1 MKKTILAA
9 LLALPSLA
17 GAQEM
22 LKIDGKTF
30 AVADIDS
37 ITIEY
42 TRPTMADVLAEHA
55 EYSLFSEAL
64 EITGLADT
72 LAMRDKFKDYYI
84 ENPSGR
90 PGSSFAFDYYYYPTQ
105 CRVKFTLF
113 AVDNDAFRQLGIT
126 NLQSLKAKCAE
137 WYAGAAEWY
146 DYPGKGTVAISTGDD
161 YTNPMNV
168 LNMFVRYHILK
179 AGLPYSKLVYA
190 YDTNNTMW
198 NYAFGGEPQD
208 YYETLLPHTLL
219 KVWQPLYHNTGN
231 STNIWVN
238 RYRKN
243 NTLTDAVGTFGSEA
257 MHPLVDTGALVRK
270 EKSDITALNG
280 YIHSISKP
288 LVYSNDV
295 AYGVLNERMRVDL
308 EDMMPEIADNGL
320 KFVTQNDLG
329 AMNQNSGH
337 YGTMARIPAGFI
349 DNMVLYND
357 NIDVAYY
364 SIGAWR
370 AWGAQQFALWTED
383 NMDLALRL
391 PPVPSGTY
399 ELRLVY
405 SPLANAPVVQ
415 PYLGT
420 SSDTNSMTPMGIP
433 FDMTYPN
440 SSEESHREATGY
452 LLVGEFNDYG
462 VASDRVMRNNGYMR
476 APASYARGR
485 YNEIKEPISNP
496 QELINNIF
504 NSCRYEEGYGTTS
517 LRKIIGTVQIDQQ
530 KEYWLRL
537 RQVDTTTNIKNL
549 SLDYI
554 ELVPTSVVN
563 NATYTE
569 DWY

>member
-17 GAQEM
+17 VAQEM
-22 LKIDGKTF
+22 LKIEEKTF

-84 ENPSGR
+84 ETPSGR
-90 PGSSFAFDYYYYPTQ
+90 PGSAYASGRFYYPTQ

-126 NLQSLKAKCAE
+126 DLPSLKAKCAE
-137 WYAGAAEWY
+137 WYAGAADWY

-190 YDTNNTMW
+190 YDTNNPMW

-219 KVWQPLYHNTGN
+219 KVWQPLYHNTGDR
-231 STNIWVN
+231 TNIWVN

-308 EDMMPEIADNGL
+308 EDMMPEIANNGL
-320 KFVTQNDLG
+320 KLATINDL
-329 AMNQNSGH
+329 AEMNKESDD
-337 YGTMARIPAGFI
+337 GTMARIPAGFI
-349 DNMVLYND
+349 DNMVSYND
-357 NIDVAYY
+357 NTDVAYY

-370 AWGAQQFALWTED
+370 AWGSQQFALWTED

-405 SPLANAPVVQ
+405 FPSVKAPVVQ

-420 SSDTNSMTPMGIP
+420 SSDITSMTPMGIP

-440 SSEESHREATGY
+440 TGLEEDREATGY
-452 LLVGEFNDYG
+452 LLSSEFNDYG
-462 VASDRVMRNNGYMR
+462 VASDRVLRNHGYMR
-476 APASYARGR
+476 APASYARGS
-485 YNEIKEPISNP
+485 YNKIKEPISNP
-496 QELINNIF
+496 QELINYISY
-504 NSCRYEEGYGTTS
+504 SCRYEEGYGTSS

-537 RQVDTTTNIKNL
+537 KQVGTTTDIKNL

>member
-17 GAQEM
+17 VAQEM
-22 LKIDGKTF
+22 LKIEEKTF

-72 LAMRDKFKDYYI
+72 LAMRDKFKDYFI
-84 ENPSGR
+84 ENPAGS
-90 PGSSFAFDYYYYPTQ
+90 PGSSFASGHYYYPTQ
-105 CRVKFTLF
+105 CKVKFTLF

-137 WYAGAAEWY
+137 WYGGAGDWY

-190 YDTNNTMW
+190 YGKYNEYW

-219 KVWQPLYHNTGN
+219 KVWQPLYHNTGDR
-231 STNIWVN
+231 TNIWVN

-243 NTLTDAVGTFGSEA
+243 NTLTDEVGTFGSEA
-257 MHPLVDTGALVRK
+257 MHPLVDTGALVRR

-295 AYGVLNERMRVDL
+295 AYGVLNERLRVDV
-308 EDMMPEIADNGL
+308 EDMMPEIANNEL
-320 KFVTQNDLG
+320 KLVTQNVLA
-329 AMNQNSGH
+329 AMNSSNDGV
-337 YGTMARIPAGFI
+337 MARIPAGFI

-370 AWGAQQFALWTED
+370 AWGSQQLALWTED

-405 SPLANAPVVQ
+405 FPATYFPVVQ

-420 SSDTNSMTPMGIP
+420 SADTTSMVPMGIP
-433 FDMTYPN
+433 FDMRYPN
-440 SSEESHREATGY
+440 SDLVSDREATGY
-452 LLVGEFNDYG
+452 LRVGEFSDYG
-462 VASDRVMRNNGYMR
+462 VASDRVLRNNGYMR
-476 APASYARGR
+476 APASYARGLF
-485 YNEIKEPISNP
+485 NEIREPISNP
-496 QELINNIF
+496 QVLIHEVH
-504 NSCRYEEGYGTTS
+504 NSCRYEEGYGTSS
-517 LRKIIGTVQIDQQ
+517 LRKIIGTMQIDQQ

-537 RQVDTTTNIKNL
+537 KQVNTTDYLDRMI
-549 SLDYI
+549 LDYI

>member
-22 LKIDGKTF
+22 LKIDEKTF
-30 AVADIDS
+30 CVADIDS

-84 ENPSGR
+84 ETPSGC
-90 PGSSFAFDYYYYPTQ
+90 PGTSFASALFYYPWQ
-105 CRVKFTLF
+105 CKVKFTLF

-126 NLQSLKAKCAE
+126 DLPTLKAKCAE
-137 WYAGAAEWY
+137 WYAGAADWY

-190 YDTNNTMW
+190 CYTNNPMW

-308 EDMMPEIADNGL
+308 EDMMPEIANNGL
-320 KFVTQNDLG
+320 KLATINDLA
-329 AMNQNSGH
+329 AMNKESDDGI
-337 YGTMARIPAGFI
+337 MARIPAGYI

-357 NIDVAYY
+357 NIDAAYY

-405 SPLANAPVVQ
+405 FPSAIAPVVQ

-420 SSDTNSMTPMGIP
+420 SSDITSMTPMGIP
-433 FDMTYPN
+433 FDMRYPN
-440 SSEESHREATGY
+440 TGLEEDREATGY
-452 LLVGEFNDYG
+452 LLSSEFNDYG
-462 VASDRVMRNNGYMR
+462 VASDRVLRNHGYMR
-476 APASYARGR
+476 APASYARGS
-485 YNEIKEPISNP
+485 YNKIKEPISNP
-496 QELINNIF
+496 QELINYISY
-504 NSCRYEEGYGTTS
+504 SCRYEEGYGTSS

-537 RQVDTTTNIKNL
+537 KQVGTTTDMKNL